1 MFMSKKYL
9 ILSLLVC
16 MAFLTA
22 CNPSSVQLI
31 ESGAAIGHEDN
42 SYPYAEGDDIP
53 AVAYIEHGEI
63 YNPESVIPPQCY
75 TKTEGTNNPCYACH
89 QSYDRDQLRPNQMG
103 DGTLQGN
110 YEFSEVGLTNSWKN
124 LFVDRTEM
132 IKGISDES
140 ISVWVDQDNYESA
153 TTLPPSM
160 KLNALAIPANAFDDK
175 GLAKDGSF
183 WVAYNY
189 KPFPSTFWPTNG
201 SFGDA
206 MIRLPEAFREVNG
219 HTSEAIYFLN
229 LASVEI
235 AIKDLPAVEVFPFD
249 EKHYQLDINQ
259 DGVFST
265 HETILVKPSHY
276 FGDAKHIKLERMLY
290 PQESEFLHT
299 VRYLGENEKG
309 QVSPSKRMKEVRYM
323 KKHLFRSRQ
332 SLASAYYA
340 EAKDKHFEQLPQ
352 TRYLGERG
360 IDNGFGWTINGF
372 IEDEEGE
379 LRPQHEQE
387 LAYCNG
393 CHKSVGST
401 FDQTFSFARKA
412 PGASGWGYINL
423 ALLTDVPNISTSGAE
438 EELGE
443 YLTYMERVGG
453 GDEFRQNT
461 EMLDKWFTSEGIVDT
476 AKVQNSTNLQD
487 LIVPSPKRAKSLN
500 KAYFTIVKEQSYLF
514 GRDATLTKAKNVL
527 QTIDAEQP
535 PLLDEHQFKWDMRLN
550 WEVKPQIKSQAIAQ
564 NKSSVDNH
572 TPQGPQLIRAKGD

>member
-1 MFMSKKYL
+1 
-9 ILSLLVC
+9 
-16 MAFLTA
+16 
-22 CNPSSVQLI
+22 
-31 ESGAAIGHEDN
+31 
-42 SYPYAEGDDIP
+42 
-53 AVAYIEHGEI
+53 
-63 YNPESVIPPQCY
+63 
-75 TKTEGTNNPCYACH
+75 
-89 QSYDRDQLRPNQMG
+89 
-103 DGTLQGN
+103 
-110 YEFSEVGLTNSWKN
+110 
-124 LFVDRTEM
+124 
-132 IKGISDES
+132 
-140 ISVWVDQDNYESA
+140 
-153 TTLPPSM
+153 
-160 KLNALAIPANAFDDK
+160 
-175 GLAKDGSF
+175 
-183 WVAYNY
+183 
-189 KPFPSTFWPTNG
+189 
-201 SFGDA
+201 
-206 MIRLPEAFREVNG
+206 
-219 HTSEAIYFLN
+219 
-229 LASVEI
+229 
-235 AIKDLPAVEVFPFD
+235 
-249 EKHYQLDINQ
+249 
-259 DGVFST
+259 
-265 HETILVKPSHY
+265 
-276 FGDAKHIKLERMLY
+276 
-290 PQESEFLHT
+290 
-299 VRYLGENEKG
+299 
-309 QVSPSKRMKEVRYM
+309 MKEVRYM

-360 IDNGFGWTINGF
+360 IDNGF
-372 IEDEEGE
+372 
-379 LRPQHEQE
+379 
-387 LAYCNG
+387 G